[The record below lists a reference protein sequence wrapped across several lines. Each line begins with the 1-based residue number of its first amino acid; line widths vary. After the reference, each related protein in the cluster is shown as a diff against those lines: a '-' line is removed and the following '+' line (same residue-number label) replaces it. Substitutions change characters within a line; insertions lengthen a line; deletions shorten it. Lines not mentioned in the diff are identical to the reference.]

1 MKKRKGLKVLLSSL
15 LAFAVIASGFVGI
28 SSVAETKT
36 SPTVYVSEN
45 DVHYH
50 SENCS
55 CLGTNKIATTVDFA
69 VSAGF
74 TACTKCNP
82 PQATASTTPSVTKS
96 TANTATASTTT
107 GNTSYILNK
116 NTKKFHYP
124 KCSSVS
130 DMKEKN
136 KIYFSGTR
144 EEAIAQGYV
153 PCKRCNP

>member
-1 MKKRKGLKVLLSSL
+1 MKFTMKLKKLVCAL
-15 LAFAVIASGFVGI
+15 LAFAVIIPGTFGVNSYAADNKS
-28 SSVAETKT
+28 T
-36 SPTVYVSEN
+36 TVYVSEN
-45 DVHYH
+45 DIHYH
-50 SENCS
+50 TEQCS
-55 CLGTNKIATTVDFA
+55 CLGANKIATTVDFA

-82 PQATASTTPSVTKS
+82 PQPAVTNAAVNKSSTKTAAAAPVG
-96 TANTATASTTT
+96 TAN
-107 GNTSYILNK
+107 YILNK

-136 KIYFSGTR
+136 KVYFTGTR
-144 EEAIAQGYV
+144 DEAIAQGYV